1 MINAAVV
8 VFGLILV
15 VVGAALIY
23 IPAGVIAAGAGLIA
37 LAYLE
42 APRRETS
49 RRSRR

>member
-1 MINAAVV
+1 MINAVIVV
-8 VFGLILV
+8 LGMVAV

-23 IPAGVIAAGAGLIA
+23 VPAGFIAGGVGLMA

-49 RRSRR
+49 RRPGS